1 MRPKW
6 SPLAVVVALA
16 VTTACRAPE
25 PEVSAPDAGAGD
37 AASELSESDASDAHQ
52 DQTSDQSFDL
62 LPDVDD
68 ARATPGCSL
77 PGAAFEGAHEIV
89 VAGKPR
95 AFTIRLPAGYDP
107 ARPYPLVFGLHGAGG
122 NGPSFG
128 AYFPLVRGMEDAAI
142 FVFPSALFY
151 ELDGRT
157 TWRYPT
163 EENVAFFDALV
174 ETITAN
180 LCVDRARIFAS
191 GFSSGGFYSNTLGCR
206 RGDVL
211 RAIVPVAG
219 GDRDFS
225 DAEGNDLC
233 AGHVAVMVISSPL
246 DSTDPTGGPPGISH
260 HQRGI
265 RARDYFRVRN
275 GCLDETDPSGDAGCV
290 QYRGCMPD
298 AEVVYCEHGQGH
310 AWPLELQA
318 EASRFVTR
326 YR

>member
-1 MRPKW
+1 MRPLV
-6 SPLAVVVALA
+6 LAVAA
-16 VTTACRAPE
+16 AFAAAACRAPE
-25 PEVSAPDAGAGD
+25 PKVAPPDAAPRDAAPDLAGD
-37 AASELSESDASDAHQ
+37 APDEDVATDATADLGDAPS
-52 DQTSDQSFDL
+52 TS
-62 LPDVDD
+62 
-68 ARATPGCSL
+68 GCGL
-77 PGAAFEGAHEIV
+77 PGAAFEGPHELV
-89 VAGKPR
+89 VAGKMR
-95 AFTIRLPAGYDP
+95 TFTIRLPAGYDP

-122 NGPSFG
+122 NGPSF
-128 AYFPLVRGMEDAAI
+128 ATYFPLVRGWESEAI
-142 FVFPSALFY
+142 FAFPSALFY
-151 ELDGRT
+151 EVDGRT

-174 ETITAN
+174 AAITAN

-219 GDRDFS
+219 GDRDFT

-233 AGHVAVMVISSPL
+233 VGHVAVMVISSPL

-260 HQRGI
+260 HQRGL
-265 RARDYFRVRN
+265 RARDYFRARN
-275 GCLDETDPSGDAGCV
+275 GCRDEADPVGAAGCV
-290 QYRGCMPD
+290 QYRGCLPD

-318 EASRFVTR
+318 EASSFVSR